1 LVSNGRFGKIKL
13 GNKNSE
19 KEDAIAPR
27 RSKT

>member
-27 RSKT
+27 